1 VARAV
6 GRAVAGPGREAAL
19 ALVTHK
25 AQATWTTLERA
36 LGGGSEAVS
45 QEGGSAHHDQ
55 QYPRP
60 SRHTG
65 GTLTDDRPGLSLIP
79 FSSPV
84 NLSRRI
90 RAPFSKGGC
99 GNSVKVNNLLK
110 ASKRQNQNSKPV
122 HVEHLPC
129 ITSWIEKEE
138 GSRKSEEG
146 VALSPYP
153 CMQSVQLTTV
163 LVQMEFGS
171 QPPLLPSLHSST
183 SLQT

>member
-1 VARAV
+1 MARAV

-19 ALVTHK
+19 ALVNHK

-45 QEGGSAHHDQ
+45 QEGGSAPHDQ

-60 SRHTG
+60 SRRAG

-84 NLSRRI
+84 NLSRRV
-90 RAPFSKGGC
+90 RAPFFKGGC

-129 ITSWIEKEE
+129 ITSWVEKEE

-146 VALSPYP
+146 LHAPATHA
-153 CMQSVQLTTV
+153 CRVQLTTV